1 MAQIATTRE
10 QSKKLQELGITA
22 DTADMFYPLGS
33 SFPEVCDNEDNLQA
47 DCPAWSLGALI
58 GLLPSEIKSRNRKKY
73 FKLEH
78 ERVSYF
84 DKDEIYG
91 FSFYVE
97 NNLFDACVSM
107 IERLVKHK
115 KLKFRN
121 Y

>member
-1 MAQIATTRE
+1 MTQVCTTIA
-10 QSKKLQELGITA
+10 QSKILQELGISE
-22 DTADMFYPLGS
+22 DTSDMFYPTDF
-33 SFPEVCDNEDNLQA
+33 SFPRVHEDGDDLKVGL
-47 DCPAWSLGALI
+47 PAWSLGALI
-58 GLLPSEIKSRNRKKY
+58 GLLPSEINRRNRKKY

-107 IERLVKHK
+107 IERLVKNK
-115 KLKFRN
+115 YIKV
-121 Y
+121 